1 MPSTITSAA
10 RAKQRP
16 FAAQVARVHN
26 RPESNCGGTCVEIGY
41 AISSEEHRPL
51 DLVESAR
58 RAEQAGFTFA
68 LASDHFHP
76 WTDKQGQSPFVW
88 GVLGGVAMATETLR
102 VGTGVTCPLIRTH
115 PAIIAQAAATAA
127 SMLPGRFFLGVGTGE
142 ALNEHVHGD
151 RWPPAF
157 VRREMLDEA
166 VQVLRELWT
175 GELTS
180 HEGKHYRVE
189 NARIYTLPQEPI
201 EVYVAAGGP
210 KAAELAGRIGD
221 GLISTSPEAELVQ
234 TYESSGGQGQKIGML
249 TVCWAASEEEARRTA
264 HEWWP
269 NAALKGPLGQELP
282 LPSHFE
288 AAAAMVTE
296 DDVAE
301 RVVCGPDPQRHLDGI
316 QKFADAGFDSVYVH
330 QVGLDQ
336 DGFIDFYSR
345 EVIPTASETVAGKRR
360 RAA

>member
-1 MPSTITSAA
+1 M
-10 RAKQRP
+10 
-16 FAAQVARVHN
+16 
-26 RPESNCGGTCVEIGY
+26 EIGY

-51 DLVESAR
+51 DLVENVR
-58 RAEQAGFTFA
+58 HAEQAGFTFA

-88 GVLGGVAMATETLR
+88 SVLGGVAMATDAIR
-102 VGTGVTCPLIRTH
+102 IGTGVTCPLIRMH
-115 PAIIAQAAATAA
+115 PAIVAQAAATAA

-142 ALNEHVHGD
+142 NLNEHVHGD

-157 VRREMLDEA
+157 VRRRMLEEA
-166 VQVLRELWT
+166 VHVLRELWS

-180 HEGKHYRVE
+180 HEGAYYRVE
-189 NARIYTLPQEPI
+189 NARIYTLPQDPI
-201 EVYVAAGGP
+201 EIYVAAAGP
-210 KAAELAGRIGD
+210 EAAELAGRIGD
-221 GLISTSPEAELVQ
+221 GLISTSPELELVEK
-234 TYESSGGQGQKIGML
+234 YESSGGHGQKLGML
-249 TVCWAASEEEARRTA
+249 TVCWAESEQEARRTA

-288 AAAAMVTE
+288 AAAEMVSE

-316 QKFADAGFDSVYVH
+316 RKFAEAGFDAVYVH
-330 QVGLDQ
+330 QVGPDQ
-336 DGFIDFYSR
+336 DGFADFYSR
-345 EVIPTASETVAGKRR
+345 EVTPEAADKTVGKRR